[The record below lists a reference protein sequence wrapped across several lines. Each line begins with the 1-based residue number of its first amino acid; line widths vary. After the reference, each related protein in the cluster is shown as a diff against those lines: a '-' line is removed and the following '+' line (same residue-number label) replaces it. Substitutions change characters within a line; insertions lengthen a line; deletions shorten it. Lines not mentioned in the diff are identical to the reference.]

1 MSHKYALDLESKKD
15 IEIPETKQ
23 EIQQLK
29 DLINKGP
36 GDWFGIILQDEDEEG
51 SKNLRRKERLTR
63 EVAQVTSEADTYYP
77 LFYGALSYEP
87 LEKAF
92 LRTSQEIRR

>member
-1 MSHKYALDLESKKD
+1 LSHKYALDLESKKD

-36 GDWFGIILQDEDEEG
+36 GDWSGTILQDEDEEG
-51 SKNLRRKERLTR
+51 LQRKERLMR

-77 LFYGALSYEP
+77 PMGLFLTNHLRKHFFAP
-87 LEKAF
+87 LKK
-92 LRTSQEIRR
+92 